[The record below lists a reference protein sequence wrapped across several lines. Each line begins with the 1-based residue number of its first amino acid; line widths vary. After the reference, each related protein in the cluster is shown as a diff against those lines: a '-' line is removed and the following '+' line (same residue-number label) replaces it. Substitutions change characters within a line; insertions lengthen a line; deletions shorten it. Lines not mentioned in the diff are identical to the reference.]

1 MNGTNS
7 NHFINLPHWQYPVKL
22 PGLSGLYLNT
32 VFRVLAIGLIG
43 VFVPVYIFQT
53 TGSWDSL
60 IFYYLVCSLTTIGLV
75 FPIAKL
81 IKKIGPDAAIAI
93 GAITQFANLILLIKL
108 QDSQGYLF
116 WAAILSGVTT
126 PLHWQSYHLAF
137 SQECTRK
144 KLTSQLAKNAIAG
157 RVSSAVAPLLGGIIA
172 TIMGFS
178 GLYLVAGAV
187 LIISIIPIFFDQ
199 YNQKGSEV
207 TWQKIKTTLQI
218 KKLRP
223 CWFGYFGSGIE
234 SAVYTIFWPLFLY
247 FSFKNLEKIGLLST
261 ISIFISILVTGYIGK
276 NGHRK
281 EKKFFNFGL
290 AFSLPSWLIRSVFSS
305 FFILTFIDAIYLL
318 TTQFIW
324 IPVEAITYRWGRKEA
339 RSFFI
344 LRSIMIQSGLVFALL
359 VIYFFRKI
367 GFTWQV
373 IFPLGIF
380 GLAIVKNF
388 SYELKEAK

>member
-1 MNGTNS
+1 VNGTSHHN
-7 NHFINLPHWQYPVKL
+7 FINLPHWQYPAKL

-32 VFRVLAIGLIG
+32 VFRVLAVSLIG
-43 VFVPVYIFQT
+43 VFIPVFIFQT
-53 TGSWDSL
+53 TRSWDSL

-75 FPIAKL
+75 IPVAKL
-81 IKKIGPDAAIAI
+81 INKIGPDAAIAF

-108 QDSQGYLF
+108 QDSQSYLF
-116 WAAILSGVTT
+116 WAAILSGITT

-137 SQECTRK
+137 SRECTRK

-157 RVSSAVAPLLGGIIA
+157 RAASAVAPLAGGIIA

-178 GLYLVAGAV
+178 GLYLVAGV
-187 LIISIIPIFFDQ
+187 ILVVSIIPVFFDQ

-207 TWQKIKTTLQI
+207 SWEKIKTTLQI

-223 CWFGYFGSGIE
+223 IWFGYFGSGIE
-234 SAVYTIFWPLFLY
+234 SAVYAIFWPLFLY
-247 FSFKNLEKIGLLST
+247 FSFNNLEKIGLLST
-261 ISIFISILVTGYIGK
+261 ISILISILVTGYIGK
-276 NGHRK
+276 NGHQK
-281 EKKFFNFGL
+281 EKRFFNFGL
-290 AFSLPSWLIRSVFSS
+290 ATSLPSWIIRGVFSS
-305 FFILTFIDAIYLL
+305 FLILTFIDTVYLL

-324 IPVEAITYRWGRKEA
+324 IPVGAITYRWGRREA

-359 VIYFFRKI
+359 IIYFFRKI
-367 GFTWQV
+367 GFTWQI

-380 GLAIVKNF
+380 GLIIVKNF
-388 SYELKEAK
+388 SYELKEIK